1 MKILLLF
8 ILILFS
14 LTLQAASQDLYGL
27 ANKAQL
33 NRFHELT
40 ASLRCVVCQN
50 QSLADS
56 NSPLAKD
63 MRSMIAQ
70 KIIEGEADQAIV
82 SFLEQRYGNFVSY
95 RPPLVTSTYL
105 LWGLP
110 ILILCSGIFIIR
122 KLYLSQA
129 KQP

>member
-1 MKILLLF
+1 MKVLLLF
-8 ILILFS
+8 SLLLLS

-27 ANKAQL
+27 TTKAQL

-56 NSPLAKD
+56 NAPLAKD
-63 MRSMIAQ
+63 MRELIAQ
-70 KIIEGEADQAIV
+70 KIIAGEEDGAIV
-82 SFLEQRYGNFVSY
+82 NFLEQRYGNYVSY
-95 RPPLVTSTYL
+95 RPPLVTSTFL
-105 LWGLP
+105 LWSFP
-110 ILILCSGIFIIR
+110 ILILCSGVFIIR
-122 KLYLSQA
+122 KLYLNQA